1 MRATIEDV
9 RHAYR
14 LFLGREP
21 DEQGLA
27 SHARLIESG
36 IGVTDLA
43 RGFFGTPEFI
53 ATTGCLVK
61 VDARQPPHAAAA
73 LRCQA
78 CTRHQIESASFL
90 YWAKRLGTRPGGL
103 HRKAW
108 EWCFIT
114 QALWERG
121 KLDAGKRGLGFAVGV
136 EPLTALYASMGCDI
150 LATDL
155 DAANASAAGWV
166 ESNQHAANVEQLNVG
181 GLCPREEF
189 VRRVRFRNVDMN
201 HMPADLRGFDFLWS
215 SCALEHLGSLGNG
228 IEFVVNAMNCL
239 APGGVAVHT
248 TEINCESDEHTIE
261 TGGSVIYRKSDLLQ
275 LAERLRGL
283 GYQVEPMDFHLGDT
297 DADAHVDDEPYTT
310 THLKLRIGPYA
321 STSFGLIMSRP

>member
-1 MRATIEDV
+1 MRATIDDV
-9 RHAYR
+9 RYAYR

-27 SHARLIESG
+27 SHARIVDAGIE
-36 IGVTDLA
+36 VADLA

-53 ATTGCLVK
+53 STTGCLIK
-61 VDARQPPHAAAA
+61 VDSRQPPYVTGS

-121 KLDAGKRGLGFAVGV
+121 KLGPARKGLGFAVGV
-136 EPLTALYASMGCDI
+136 EPLTALYASMGCGI
-150 LATDL
+150 VATDL
-155 DAANASAAGWV
+155 DDASAAAAGWV
-166 ESNQHAANVEQLNVG
+166 ESNQHATGIEQLNVG
-181 GLCPREEF
+181 GICPKDEF
-189 VRRVRFRNVDMN
+189 IRHVRFRNVDMN
-201 HMPADLRGFDFLWS
+201 RIPSDLQDFDFLWS
-215 SCALEHLGSLGNG
+215 SCALEHLGSLRHG
-228 IEFVVNAMNCL
+228 IEFVVNAMKCL
-239 APGGVAVHT
+239 APGGVALHT
-248 TEINCESDEHTIE
+248 TEINCDSDEETIE
-261 TGGSVIYRKSDLLQ
+261 TGSSVIYRKRDLLE
-275 LAERLRGL
+275 LADRLHSL
-283 GYQVEPMDFHLGDT
+283 GYEVEPMDFHLGST

-310 THLKLRIGPYA
+310 THLKLRIGQYA
-321 STSFGLIMSRP
+321 STSFGLIVTKP